1 MKHIRLFKFIILMS
15 FPIAGIVHHLIPII
29 SWLKLQDLLLSCIV
43 LTIYYFGFFIG
54 NQYVLLSKASL
65 SRIAGT
71 FLSAHVISSL
81 IFAIYGYGIF
91 SIFFSLIIGI
101 TTGGLLS
108 LPSYTI
114 AKPPINFIISFTP
127 LLGAIIIFHYGFDEI
142 LLFSA
147 LLAFL
152 FSLLLLFSFK
162 IIVAKPKLIEETNN
176 SLTLEGIFLAFG
188 MGLSGSIIN
197 LLIPIIALTIFNSN
211 VIYIG
216 LAITISLIIIQLI
229 GWKIS
234 KYDKIHRSLGSF
246 INTSLFFSILLM
258 SFTSDILI
266 LLILWTLA
274 LIDISFFNSFI
285 IIVNRSIKKFN
296 EYKFI
301 TLTSLFST
309 LGPILSFLLWNCID
323 YRSIFYLASFLVLIN
338 WLIIRKII
346 RDVE

>member
-1 MKHIRLFKFIILMS
+1 
-15 FPIAGIVHHLIPII
+15 
-29 SWLKLQDLLLSCIV
+29 
-43 LTIYYFGFFIG
+43 
-54 NQYVLLSKASL
+54 
-65 SRIAGT
+65 
-71 FLSAHVISSL
+71 
-81 IFAIYGYGIF
+81 
-91 SIFFSLIIGI
+91 
-101 TTGGLLS
+101 
-108 LPSYTI
+108 
-114 AKPPINFIISFTP
+114 
-127 LLGAIIIFHYGFDEI
+127 
-142 LLFSA
+142 
-147 LLAFL
+147 
-152 FSLLLLFSFK
+152 
-162 IIVAKPKLIEETNN
+162 

-323 YRSIFYLASFLVLIN
+323 YRSIFYLVSFLVLIN